1 MQQNCNKKRLKNVE
15 FCEKSK
21 NFEIFFTLYLI
32 NFQLIIIYF
41 VKNLKKNVK
50 KVCRYKK
57 YIYL

>member
-15 FCEKSK
+15 FCEKQK
-21 NFEIFFTLYLI
+21 NFEIFFYLYLI

-41 VKNLKKNVK
+41 VKKIKKNVK